1 MSWFTRNKSSLP
13 TLGFRFIFL
22 FSFFQLSEHSRVES
36 EQRHIEDRANAS
48 QLSTLDKQDDRH
60 LLEARQD
67 KLRYLEEVHSA
78 QRKMNDL
85 QAHLKL
91 LETKLAD
98 KDVEIR
104 LLQEKK
110 STFRFLSFPKISF
123 WLTIDIYVSFVHWLI

>member
-1 MSWFTRNKSSLP
+1 M
-13 TLGFRFIFL
+13 
-22 FSFFQLSEHSRVES
+22 
-36 EQRHIEDRANAS
+36 EDRANAS
-48 QLSTLDKQDDRH
+48 QLSTMDKQDDRH
-60 LLEARQD
+60 LAEARQD

-110 STFRFLSFPKISF
+110 SMLFSPLSNCFFLFAN
-123 WLTIDIYVSFVHWLI
+123 

>member
-1 MSWFTRNKSSLP
+1 M
-13 TLGFRFIFL
+13 
-22 FSFFQLSEHSRVES
+22 
-36 EQRHIEDRANAS
+36 
-48 QLSTLDKQDDRH
+48 DKQDDRMIA
-60 LLEARQD
+60 EAKQD

-91 LETKLAD
+91 LESKLAD

-110 STFRFLSFPKISF
+110 SSLLSHDCFYPLLMINCFVFFPFSLSPSLSFSKCYSLWII
-123 WLTIDIYVSFVHWLI
+123 L

>member
-1 MSWFTRNKSSLP
+1 M
-13 TLGFRFIFL
+13 
-22 FSFFQLSEHSRVES
+22 
-36 EQRHIEDRANAS
+36 A
-48 QLSTLDKQDDRH
+48 
-60 LLEARQD
+60 EARQD

-110 STFRFLSFPKISF
+110 SMCCAFIRFDWFDIKYGISLF
-123 WLTIDIYVSFVHWLI
+123 IFGFSLWIFIWFIL

>member
-1 MSWFTRNKSSLP
+1 MKPNGKWLRKHIKCGIIEKCKIKEIQTE
-13 TLGFRFIFL
+13 RFLECISFL
-22 FSFFQLSEHSRVES
+22 HFIHFQHRSRVES
-36 EQRHIEDRANAS
+36 EQRHLDERTNAS
-48 QLSTLDKQDDRH
+48 QLSTMDKQDDRH
-60 LLEARQD
+60 LAEARQD

-110 STFRFLSFPKISF
+110 SS
-123 WLTIDIYVSFVHWLI
+123 